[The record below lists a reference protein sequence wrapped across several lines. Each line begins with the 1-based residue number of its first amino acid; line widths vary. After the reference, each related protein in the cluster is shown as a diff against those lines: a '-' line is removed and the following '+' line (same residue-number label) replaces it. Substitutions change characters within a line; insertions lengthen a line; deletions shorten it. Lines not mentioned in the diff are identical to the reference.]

1 MVEQSTVQFT
11 IETVDD
17 KGRTHRE
24 ALVIEVGDCPRP
36 EGTITEIDLVVFHL
50 QAVFSSGGAYGV
62 YGKGEGL
69 QMAVERPW
77 QFFGEEEM
85 FPDIFSKAAALA
97 ECIVQDHG
105 QGLVDGSK
113 RTAVMSTSY
122 LLEQLGY
129 RLAASDAATE
139 KAILDLTTHKITR
152 EDYAQWLRSHAK
164 PKRLPTLKQLLNQ
177 HLHELEWVYN
187 PYRGHRYW
195 RDPLIGEWKTDAE
208 ALATCSQRT
217 SNPLWK
223 LLYRLLGRSLF
234 KS

>member
-1 MVEQSTVQFT
+1 MERSTVQFT

-24 ALVIEVGDCPRP
+24 ALVIDVGDRLRP

-69 QMAVERPW
+69 QTAVERPW

-97 ECIVQDHG
+97 ESIIQDHG
-105 QGLVDGSK
+105 QGLIDGSK

-129 RLAASDAATE
+129 RLAASDAAVE
-139 KAILDLTTHKITR
+139 QAILDLTTHNITM
-152 EDYAQWLRSHAK
+152 EGYAKWLREHAK
-164 PKRLPTLKQLLNQ
+164 PKRVPTPKQLLNQ
-177 HLHELEWVYN
+177 HLHELGWIYN
-187 PYRGHRYW
+187 PYRGQRLW
-195 RDPLIGEWKTDAE
+195 RDPMTGEWKTAAD
-208 ALATCSQRT
+208 ALATRRQRQP
-217 SNPLWK
+217 NPLWK
-223 LLYRLLGRSLF
+223 LLYRLLAWSVF